1 MGRGPIFYLCDV
13 LCVVRRRGILLS
25 NSIALVSDLIRPTV
39 AALGLDLWG
48 VEHVVQGRFSVLR
61 VYIDKDGDG
70 VTIEDCEK
78 VSRQISGIFDV
89 EDPIAGEYTL
99 EVSSPG
105 MDRPLFELG
114 QFARYVGSVATVRL
128 RSPLEGRR
136 KYKGVIQK
144 VEMDAV
150 HLLVDDKEFVL
161 PVSAVDKANLV
172 F

>member
-1 MGRGPIFYLCDV
+1 M
-13 LCVVRRRGILLS
+13 S

-39 AALGLDLWG
+39 TALGLELWG

-61 VYIDKDGDG
+61 VYIDKGDDG
-70 VTIEDCEK
+70 VTIDDCEK

-114 QFARYVGSVATVRL
+114 QFERYVGSVVTVRL

-136 KYKGVIQK
+136 KFKGVIQK
-144 VEMDAV
+144 VEADAV
-150 HLLVDDKEFVL
+150 RLLVDDKEYVL
-161 PVSAVDKANLV
+161 PASAIDKANLV